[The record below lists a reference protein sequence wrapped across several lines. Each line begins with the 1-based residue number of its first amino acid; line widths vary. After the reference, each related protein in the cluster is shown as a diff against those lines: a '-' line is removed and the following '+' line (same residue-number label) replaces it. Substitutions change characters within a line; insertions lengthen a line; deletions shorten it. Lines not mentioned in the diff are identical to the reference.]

1 MPQFEAP
8 CVREGIQ
15 RLEPRSRPE
24 PWLKMESECRD
35 GLKEAPKELAEEDG
49 DNPRNDN
56 PINNKPR
63 NSDDRNSLPFFFLK
77 GQ

>member
-1 MPQFEAP
+1 MPQLEAP
-8 CVREGIQ
+8 CGREGIQ

-35 GLKEAPKELAEEDG
+35 GLKEAPKELAEEEG
-49 DNPRNDN
+49 DNPRND
-56 PINNKPR
+56 KPR
-63 NSDDRNSLPFFFLK
+63 TSDDRNSLPFFFLK